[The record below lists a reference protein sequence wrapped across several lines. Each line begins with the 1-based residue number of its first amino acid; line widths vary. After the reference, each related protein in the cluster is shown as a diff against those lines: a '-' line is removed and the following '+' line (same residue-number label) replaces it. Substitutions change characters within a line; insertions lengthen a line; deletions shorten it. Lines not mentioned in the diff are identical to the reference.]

1 MFVSCFE
8 ENSAGLLTTL
18 ANFSPKWPKSMLTS
32 KINSKNNYPAKLCAN
47 EIHFFIR
54 NYSYV

>member
-47 EIHFFIR
+47 EILF
-54 NYSYV
+54 YKKL